1 MNTRFAEK
9 VLRLVFVFVF
19 VVGTAGVPTTRAG
32 ASPLAQ
38 GNGLH
43 AEYRNLGGTEVILT
57 VHGEGPINHGWNGS
71 CPDTNMYQNECGSWA
86 GMFHSWSL
94 LEETLTGYI
103 EAPATGTYE
112 FHAWID
118 DYLQITIN
126 GVTQTADDL
135 GGAGYS
141 IVMDLVEGQF
151 YPVTMEYKNRM
162 GSANVGLYWTRP
174 DATSQYVPKQYLYTE
189 IPVQAPVITEGDSVS
204 VSMSKNGTPKPFN
217 LTLNATDVNMGDVL
231 TWSVSSPA
239 TNGTANAS
247 GTGTSVT
254 VGYTPNTDYTGSDSF
269 VVQVDDGNGGTDS
282 ITVNVTIGAVTLYVP
297 DDYSTIQA
305 AVDAANPSDTVF
317 VRAGTYYEHV
327 VINKSLILQGE
338 DKTTT
343 IIDGSGSGYGI
354 HMPSTDNV
362 SISDFTVRNTQY
374 GIFFTS
380 GATYNTVS
388 DVIATDSVHGINN
401 HDQNNSNNTFQNV
414 EVYGNSNI
422 GIVAYLGSNNL
433 NILDSNIHDNGAS
446 GVQIGWSSNW
456 VVSGNTITGNI
467 GPGISLDTASH
478 GTITNN
484 TMMNNSTGISFSGWG
499 PEYNNVTSNVI
510 RNNTIGLDF
519 SCDARYNTV
528 TENEISGSAKGV
540 VISRNDACPNYANT
554 FHHNTFK
561 NNTIHAQD
569 DEERYGG
576 NTWDNGYPSGGNSWD
591 TYTGLDM
598 FHGAAQDIPGSD
610 GIGDT
615 AYVIRAGLDVDRY
628 PLYAPVKVG
637 LVTDVGG
644 TADNSWNWLANQGLL
659 QAETE
664 LGIDGTLYEP
674 ASSDE
679 YATLLQQCV
688 NDGNQLCF
696 GVGFLMTDAV
706 SAAAA
711 ANPGTKFAILDV
723 SLETPPANLRGITF
737 DEKQVGYLAGAL
749 AGKMTGSN
757 KVGVV
762 GGMEIP
768 PVVAFAEGYRNGAQC
783 ANSNAN
789 VTINYTGSFNDPILG
804 ETTAQTMIA
813 DGADVI
819 FAAAGETGN
828 GAILYSS
835 QHEVW
840 SIGVDTD
847 QYISV
852 FGNGTV
858 DGSDKLLTSAMKNL
872 DFGVKQTISDY
883 LHGSFSS
890 GTVTYYLAD
899 GGVGLAPYHETDDDV
914 PADVKS
920 YVDGVKAGII
930 GGSIDVNET
939 CREPSF
945 TALRIRAYID
955 GYSQLVIRGNTVYWH
970 HIGSDAPGR
979 WSVDNHNDPTILNGV
994 EWYPTW
1000 PDIPDAANRDCNCD
1014 SSMFTGLTAAL
1025 PDNQRFALN
1034 LIQARHSA
1042 YISQQPSTDN
1052 NYTLII
1058 DFDDGPPGG
1067 AEWYEVEVAIDTS
1080 IHTPNFAAWYEEDYV
1095 EGWGWSDGAT
1105 VTLTID
1111 DPSTQQSLDY
1121 TETQTV
1127 VPVPWNPGGM
1137 SVRYTTTGVIDIQPG
1152 FSITLSDGTYAKS
1165 TVVTNLAI
1173 TNLDVASDKI
1183 EGTTDSSRDVYGWV
1197 CDPDDCSL
1205 GLANRLVTPDALGNW
1220 VADYS
1225 VATNPGEVVYDIKP
1239 GDRGEIGQT
1248 DTDGDNTQIRWS
1260 IPNPSF
1266 EAWVKNDQIMGH
1278 QWPANSNVQIEI
1290 DDPGNGP
1297 GIDHTTSAV
1306 SDGSGNFSVFLN
1318 FDIVSRQQ
1326 ITLTSGQFV
1335 RTHTVTS
1342 LVITNVEPDT
1352 DKVYGKADP
1361 GTVEAWFCLGG
1372 TCMGDDRL
1380 SRFVVADSNGDWVA
1394 DFSVPGPNPGEDRI
1408 FNIVPGTN
1416 AEATQSD
1423 VDGDMTRA
1431 NWSVPNPTFSARKN
1445 ENQVHGYEW
1454 PLGSSVTL
1462 TIDDPDNGVGTD
1474 YTDTQTVVVA
1484 DWDPNQT
1491 FVRFDLGAFILESGQ
1506 LVSMSQGG
1514 TTKTHTV
1521 TNLTVTAVDPAL
1533 DTVSGTAVPGS
1544 QVDVGHIYC
1553 DQNGCTGFRRV
1564 TADTN
1569 GNWVADFAHVGED
1582 SDEQDIIDI
1591 KVGTGSEARQCDE
1604 DGECT
1609 TYGWH
1614 VPNPSIG
1621 VRAND
1626 DRVEG
1631 WEWTLGSTITVSVD
1645 DPVTPTSPDI
1655 TRTAVVYEASWNP
1668 GKYRFDVDL
1677 RNIYD
1682 VKTGDIVTATDGTTT
1697 KTHTVTSLAF
1707 TDVNMDTDV
1716 VTGVAAAGSTVAI
1729 WACDSFNCYNYAP
1742 DPVTDGDGVWSV
1754 DFTPIFDITYGTW
1767 IDSSQ
1772 NDEDGDGTFF
1782 GKNMPNPRINVRA
1795 NDNSIEGQEWTLGST
1810 VTVTVDD
1817 PLTPV
1822 SPDITR
1828 TAVVYEASWNP
1839 GEYRFEIKLE
1849 GEFDIK
1855 ASDIVTATDGTITKT
1870 HTVTSLAFTSIDVDT
1885 DVVTGTAQAGSS
1897 VDIWTCDENGCYN
1910 YDPDPIVDGS
1920 GIWTV
1925 DFTGIY
1931 DIVHGTWVDSS
1942 QNDED
1947 GDGTYYGQHVP
1958 NPRINARLNENA
1970 VEAYE
1975 FLGGTNVTLQIDD
1988 PNTPEPVDYTA
1999 SQYAY
2004 YTGNLYNTNLRFD
2017 LNGFILAVG
2026 HIITVSDGITT
2037 KTLTV
2042 ESLNVTGWNVP
2053 ADTISGTAP
2062 ASADVWFDLW
2072 ADTGTLTR
2080 HFTADAGGGWTADY
2094 SAFGDEDFE
2103 QNKYDVVNGTNGEV
2117 RVDDADGDSTSVTW
2131 TVYTPWLAP
2140 DTVPLVVG
2148 ITRDVKL
2155 AQPQYTLEDW
2165 SVFNLLYE
2173 PLYRVSQADS
2183 SLVPAAATS
2192 YTISPDSKVFTF
2204 TLRNDMLWSDGQPVT
2219 AQHYADGLLWLLDP
2233 ATSPIEYGMAYA
2245 SLLYDIQGAEA
2256 YNNGSVTD
2264 PNTVGITA
2272 PNNTTLQITL
2282 ARPAVHLPHI
2292 LSIPG
2297 MIPIRK
2303 DLITLH
2309 GSEWVAPAN
2318 FVGNGPFKLLEHDGT
2333 HFLFGKNTNY
2343 YNAAQV
2349 DFPQMAMPIIP
2360 DTNEQFEAYKRG
2372 EVDTVIDAPQ
2382 SALDDANYTPERV
2395 YSALPGFHD
2404 IELNVQR
2411 TPTDNPLVRKAL
2423 ASAIDRRAL
2432 LDTVL
2437 NTPWRQTATGIIPPE
2452 FPGYQGNTVG
2462 YEYNLTVAQSLL
2474 TQAGYPGGTDLP
2486 TIHLYARNTMQI
2498 PVIDA
2503 IADQWRTGLGVA
2515 VETHYRPDFGSW
2527 ISGCEGN
2534 PGACE
2539 YNGYRLGWIVDYYDA
2554 HNILYDRFN
2563 PDATWTKRI
2572 GWDNARYRELLDLI
2586 RAEQD
2591 PAQRL
2596 AYVQEAE
2603 QILVEE
2609 DAAVI
2614 PLYYYDRVS
2623 LVKPGLS
2630 TVFGVVPYYE
2640 QWNLAPVAINDV
2652 YSTNKNTAL
2661 NVPAETGILANDT
2674 DVDPI
2679 TAVKVTDPAHGALV
2693 LNLDG
2698 SFTYTPNTNFVGNDS
2713 FTYQASDGILTSN
2726 IATVAIQVGTGTPPP
2741 MPSSFYGE
2749 IHFSDNPPE
2758 EGDIVEAYLP
2768 IGTTPAATAVIGNYQ
2783 GALIYGIDVP
2793 GEITS
2798 EGSTITFKVNGRVV
2812 ATAVWHSGTNVRLDF
2827 HPPQVLP
2834 GGPYSGDEGNTIS
2847 FVASATDAG
2856 DDADTYQWDW
2866 DNDGAYDE
2874 TGNPLTHTWADNGTY
2889 TVGLKVTDVQGG
2901 EGSTVF
2907 TVTVNNI
2914 SPTANL
2920 VNNSPTNEG
2929 SPATV
2934 TFTGQTDPSSADE
2947 NAGFHYAFACDGG
2960 PLADATYENS
2970 STDASITCT
2979 FDDGPSSHVVRARI
2993 IDQDDGFTEY
3003 TTEVIVDNIA
3013 PTATFNVTAIVDEG
3027 GEVTVSL
3034 TDPIDAST
3042 ADSTA
3047 GFWYAFDCGVGYGGW
3062 GAANTTSCP
3071 TTDNGLLTVKG
3082 KIRDKDFAE
3091 TEYTASVAVNDVL
3104 PASVSAGGPYT
3115 AVAGQSIAV
3124 TGSAVCASVDTCTY
3138 AWDLDNDG
3146 LYDEAVG
3153 MSVSHVWNTVGD
3165 YVIGLR
3171 VTDDDGNPVTATADV
3186 HVTPFMHNISLVP
3199 GWNLISFNVHPT
3211 DTAIAS
3217 VLASVEDSFDLVYA
3231 WDATGAHPGSGNWL
3245 KYDNVPFSPD
3255 TLTALDETVGFW
3267 IHMTSTDVL
3276 EVAGSVPT
3284 TTNISLWDN
3293 AGGWNLV
3300 GYPSI
3305 SDQSMPAVLS
3315 DHGVGT
3321 NFSLV
3326 YAYHANDILDPWK
3339 LYDRSAPVFLND
3351 LTQLTPGWGY
3361 WINVTTDLTW
3371 DVGYIAP

>member
-162 GSANVGLYWTRP
+162 GSANVGLYWTKP

-189 IPVQAPVITEGDSVS
+189 IPVQAPVITEGASVS

-282 ITVNVTIGAVTLYVP
+282 VTVNVTIGAVTLYVP

-644 TADNSWNWLANQGLL
+644 TADNGWNWLANQGLL

-679 YATLLQQCV
+679 YATLIQQCV
-688 NDGNQLCF
+688 SDGNKLCI
-696 GVGFLMTDAV
+696 GASFLLADDLV
-706 SAAAA
+706 AA
-711 ANPGTKFAILDV
+711 ANANPDVKFVIIDY
-723 SLETPPANLRGITF
+723 SPENPPANLRGISF
-737 DEKQVGYLAGAL
+737 DAKQAGYLAGAL

-883 LHGSFSS
+883 LHGNFSS

-930 GGSIDVNET
+930 GGSINIDDSCRADPWAVVAEWLWGPFNMDFDGAGNLYVANEGSEGGGDKVSKIT
-939 CREPSF
+939 PEGVISTFSTGYAGAAGVDFNANGVLYVSDDTNRVFFLDEFGNRTVFVDSTANLSNPNAIAIDAQNNLYAVSAGGFVSKFASDGSLIELYLADGLDTPQGIVIDDQLGKIYVSDAGGNVYQIDMNMVGKTLYAQTNTHTGGGLARDADGNIYLSAWDQGVVYRIDALTQQTTVCLSGLNTPRGLAVGPTGRLYVTEYYIGRILSASGCTDEPAPGYQLHPSF
-945 TALRIRAYID
+945 NIWDLNQVH
-955 GYSQLVIRGNTVYWH
+955 GYGWPNTQ
-970 HIGSDAPGR
+970 I
-979 WSVDNHNDPTILNGV
+979 
-994 EWYPTW
+994 
-1000 PDIPDAANRDCNCD
+1000 
-1014 SSMFTGLTAAL
+1014 
-1025 PDNQRFALN
+1025 
-1034 LIQARHSA
+1034 
-1042 YISQQPSTDN
+1042 
-1052 NYTLII
+1052 
-1058 DFDDGPPGG
+1058 
-1067 AEWYEVEVAIDTS
+1067 
-1080 IHTPNFAAWYEEDYV
+1080 
-1095 EGWGWSDGAT
+1095 
-1105 VTLTID
+1105 TLTID
-1111 DPSTQQSLDY
+1111 DPVTQQSPDY
-1121 TETQTV
+1121 TVTQPTG
-1127 VPVPWNPGGM
+1127 PTDWDPSGH
-1137 SVRYTTTGVIDIQPG
+1137 SVRFFVTPNFMMQSGHIVTLAGGSYTRSHTITEVTASSISADTNIVTGTAAAGSDVRIENKWDSSIWRHEVAAPDGSWTADFNTTGDE
-1152 FSITLSDGTYAKS
+1152 A
-1165 TVVTNLAI
+1165 
-1173 TNLDVASDKI
+1173 
-1183 EGTTDSSRDVYGWV
+1183 
-1197 CDPDDCSL
+1197 
-1205 GLANRLVTPDALGNW
+1205 
-1220 VADYS
+1220 
-1225 VATNPGEVVYDIKP
+1225 GETIADIKP
-1239 GDRGEIGQT
+1239 GEEYHVGQS
-1248 DTDGDNTQIRWS
+1248 DEDGDGTWWYLRL
-1260 IPNPSF
+1260 PNPS
-1266 EAWVKNDQIMGH
+1266 
-1278 QWPANSNVQIEI
+1278 
-1290 DDPGNGP
+1290 
-1297 GIDHTTSAV
+1297 
-1306 SDGSGNFSVFLN
+1306 
-1318 FDIVSRQQ
+1318 
-1326 ITLTSGQFV
+1326 
-1335 RTHTVTS
+1335 
-1342 LVITNVEPDT
+1342 
-1352 DKVYGKADP
+1352 
-1361 GTVEAWFCLGG
+1361 
-1372 TCMGDDRL
+1372 
-1380 SRFVVADSNGDWVA
+1380 
-1394 DFSVPGPNPGEDRI
+1394 
-1408 FNIVPGTN
+1408 
-1416 AEATQSD
+1416 
-1423 VDGDMTRA
+1423 
-1431 NWSVPNPTFSARKN
+1431 FSARKN

-1569 GNWVADFAHVGED
+1569 GNWIADFAHVGED
-1582 SDEQDIIDI
+1582 NDEQDIIDI

-1626 DRVEG
+1626 DRIEG

-1668 GKYRFDVDL
+1668 GEYRFDVDL

-1682 VKTGDIVTATDGTTT
+1682 VKTGDTVTATDGTTT

-1742 DPVTDGDGVWSV
+1742 DPVADGDGVWSV

-1795 NDNSIEGQEWTLGST
+1795 NDNNIEGQEWTLGST

-1885 DVVTGTAQAGSS
+1885 DVVTGTAQAGSN
-1897 VDIWTCDENGCYN
+1897 VDIWACDNNNCYN
-1910 YDPDPIVDGS
+1910 GPTVTADGNGNWS
-1920 GIWTV
+1920 V

-1970 VEAYE
+1970 VEGYE
-1975 FLGGTNVTLQIDD
+1975 FQGDTNVTLQIDD

-2004 YTGNLYNTNLRFD
+2004 YTGSLYNTSLRFD
-2017 LNGFILAVG
+2017 LGEDFTLASGQTITMTDGF
-2026 HIITVSDGITT
+2026 TT
-2037 KTLTV
+2037 RTLIVDT
-2042 ESLNVTGWNVP
+2042 LDVTGWNVP

-2062 ASADVWFDLW
+2062 ASADIWFDLW

-2094 SAFGDEDFE
+2094 SAFGDENFE
-2103 QNKYDVVNGTNGEV
+2103 QNKYDVVNGTSGEV
-2117 RVDDADGDSTSVTW
+2117 RIDDADGDSTSVTW

-2183 SLVPAAATS
+2183 SLIPAAATG

-2452 FPGYQGNTVG
+2452 FPGYQGNAVG

-2527 ISGCEGN
+2527 ISGCEEN
-2534 PGACE
+2534 PEACE

-2630 TVFGVVPYYE
+2630 TVFGIVPYYE

-2652 YSTNKNTAL
+2652 YSTNKNTTL

-2679 TAVKVTDPAHGALV
+2679 TAVKLTDPAHGALA

-2783 GALIYGIDVP
+2783 GMLIYGIDVP

-2889 TVGLKVTDVQGG
+2889 TVGLKVIDVQGG

-2934 TFTGQTDPSSADE
+2934 TFAGQTDPSGADE

-2970 STDASITCT
+2970 STDASTTCT

-3042 ADSTA
+3042 ADLTA

-3091 TEYTASVAVNDVL
+3091 TEYTASVTVNDVL
-3104 PASVSAGGPYT
+3104 PASVSAGGPYI

-3361 WINVTTDLTW
+3361 WINVATDLTW